1 MHSIRYLLTCWLGVV
16 VVLSSISGRAQTA
29 SEQIRASAEA
39 LGGLER
45 ILAIRNIT
53 LTGYGQW
60 AYQYGAGNISGD
72 PNAPQKWAA
81 ANDLR
86 RVYDLENDR
95 FQLFERR
102 NYLFPFAAV
111 RGHAFTPTNQIL
123 DGEIAY
129 DFLPDGTARRVGD
142 TGGQGSQRADSPR
155 LRRLWMLSNPVTAIR
170 VALLSETSVG
180 ELSAEDGS
188 ILIPIVTREGYKL
201 MIGIDPASDLPRFV
215 RWINPQDN
223 MGQLTYTVHF
233 TAYVPVDG
241 LLLPLGYNTVLDWRD
256 IDYMNIYVD
265 AYEIDGDI
273 ADLSASVEVAAALE
287 PVVEPPVVEATP
299 VVDRVWRL
307 STGTTVFELGDHMT
321 LYEVYGNQLQANATI
336 EFANRLV
343 PGKPVTEVVVSHHHA
358 DHSGGFRA
366 AVAAGLTI
374 ISKRANEGILRE
386 WAERRAPEFPDFLER
401 NWQEMK
407 FLPVDEHLRLGD
419 DDLVVDLYWA
429 RNNIHTADLVLAHL
443 PEHRVIVEADI
454 ATAAEDYQWWADNLW
469 DVIEYHDLD
478 VDLLSPVHQY
488 IMTADEVRAFVTGG
502 VQRARQR
509 CGEELARG
517 NYFPGCPV
525 QSERF

>member
-1 MHSIRYLLTCWLGVV
+1 MHSIRYLLMCWLA
-16 VVLSSISGRAQTA
+16 VLVLLASISGRAQTA

-102 NYLFPFAAV
+102 NYLFPFASV

-123 DGEIAY
+123 DGEVAY

-170 VALLSETSVG
+170 AALSSETSVG
-180 ELSAEDGS
+180 ELSPEDGS
-188 ILIPIVTREGYKL
+188 ILIPIVTSEGYKL
-201 MIGIDPASDLPRFV
+201 TIGIDPASDLPRFV

-233 TAYVPVDG
+233 TAYVPMDR

-256 IDYMNIYVD
+256 IDYMKIYVD

-273 ADLSASVEVAAALE
+273 ADLSAPVEVAAAPE
-287 PVVEPPVVEATP
+287 PVVEPPIVEATP
-299 VVDRVWRL
+299 VVERVWRL
-307 STGTTVFELGDHMT
+307 STGTTVFEFVDHMT

-343 PGKPVTEVVVSHHHA
+343 PGKPVTEAIVSHHHA

-374 ISKRANEGILRE
+374 ISRRANEGILRE
-386 WAERRAPEFPDFLER
+386 WAERRAPDFPDFLER

-419 DDLVVDLYWA
+419 DELVVDLYWA

-509 CGEELARG
+509 CADELARG
-517 NYFPGCPV
+517 SYFPGCPV